1 MTPDSMNERMNERIE
16 QPGKA
21 ERDRVKREA
30 SEVDSRL
37 LLGSAGRV
45 LIQHRGQ
52 TYELRETRYGKLIL
66 TK

>member
-1 MTPDSMNERMNERIE
+1 MNERMN
-16 QPGKA
+16 PSSKV
-21 ERDRVKREA
+21 ERDQVKRGP

>member
-1 MTPDSMNERMNERIE
+1 MDDGMNDRTDNRMNN
-16 QPGKA
+16 PSKA
-21 ERDRVKREA
+21 KRERVPREP

-37 LLGSAGRV
+37 LLGSTGRV

>member
-1 MTPDSMNERMNERIE
+1 MTPDSMNERMNDRSTAKRE
-16 QPGKA
+16 
-21 ERDRVKREA
+21 RVKREA

>member
-1 MTPDSMNERMNERIE
+1 MSERLNHSKTPRERM
-16 QPGKA
+16 QPLP
-21 ERDRVKREA
+21 
-30 SEVDSRL
+30 SEIDSRL
-37 LLGSAGRV
+37 LLGSCGRV

>member
-1 MTPDSMNERMNERIE
+1 MTPDSMNERMNDRST
-16 QPGKA
+16 A
-21 ERDRVKREA
+21 ERERVKREA

>member
-1 MTPDSMNERMNERIE
+1 MNERMNPPGSKQRERV
-16 QPGKA
+16 P
-21 ERDRVKREA
+21 REP

>member
-1 MTPDSMNERMNERIE
+1 MNDWMNDRMSDSS
-16 QPGKA
+16 KA
-21 ERDRVKREA
+21 ERERVPREP

-52 TYELRETRYGKLIL
+52 TYVLRETRYGKLIL